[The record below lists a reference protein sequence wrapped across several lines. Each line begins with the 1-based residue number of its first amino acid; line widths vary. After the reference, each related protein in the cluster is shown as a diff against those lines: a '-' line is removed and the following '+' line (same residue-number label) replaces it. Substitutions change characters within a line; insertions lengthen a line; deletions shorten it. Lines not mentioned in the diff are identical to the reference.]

1 MIKIDAPRAPVS
13 LLDHHSYICDLL
25 YLEGA
30 ILSLYR
36 DSKQNWLYLWC
47 DTDGQ
52 LAERWLVFA
61 VSRQQLIAY
70 FERRDSLSDLV
81 AESVK
86 VLLLDKVSKEN
97 FDEHGVSQGFTMHRS
112 LKKIDHLS
120 LIGDY
125 MPEPDSLFEEELAPD
140 ISLARE
146 ITPTAFDVPIDGRWF
161 VSDLDRFS
169 KVYSQL
175 YAFFYCA
182 KPRFVNNIG
191 ERIRRY
197 LSSPWTGGYSRI
209 NLFDA
214 LQASVPSLHD
224 LEIKHIQYASPGEIR
239 IEALESV
246 GSSIAE
252 SVKNFLSLQAEVSL
266 AEKRINT
273 VLSLHQLKKS
283 NLSELSDEK
292 LPLRPNDLDFL
303 EEQRAL
309 IAKAMGIEDELQRLS
324 AYSPNIVVST
334 KVLMAVVARVRRVAE
349 FEHTGLLDLNRA
361 PKRATLA
368 MDAATQSN

>member
-1 MIKIDAPRAPVS
+1 MIKVDAPRAHVS
-13 LLDHHSYICDLL
+13 LLDNHSYICDLL

-36 DSKQNWLYLWC
+36 DAKQNWLYLWC

-52 LAERWLVFA
+52 FAERWLVFA
-61 VSRQQLIAY
+61 VSRPQLIAY
-70 FERRDSLSDLV
+70 FERQDSLRDLI
-81 AESVK
+81 ANSVK
-86 VLLLDKVSKEN
+86 VLQLDKVSKEN
-97 FDEHGVSQGFTMHRS
+97 FDDHDVSQGFSVHRS
-112 LKKIDHLS
+112 LRKVDDLS
-120 LIGDY
+120 LIVDY
-125 MPEPDSLFEEELAPD
+125 MPESDSFFEEDLAPD

-146 ITPTAFDVPIDGRWF
+146 INPTAFDVPIDGRWF

-182 KPRFVNNIG
+182 KPRFVTNIG

-252 SVKNFLSLQAEVSL
+252 SVKNFLSSQAEVSL

-273 VLSLHQLKKS
+273 VLSLNQLKKS
-283 NLSELSDEK
+283 NLSELSNER
-292 LPLRPNDLDFL
+292 LPLRANDLQFL
-303 EEQRAL
+303 EEQRVL
-309 IAKAMGIEDELQRLS
+309 IAKALGIEEELQRLS

-349 FEHTGLLDLNRA
+349 FEHTGLLDLKRA
-361 PKRATLA
+361 PKAEARAFDTP
-368 MDAATQSN
+368 TTKI